1 MLSRNFLKSL
11 GLSEEQI
18 SAVVEAHGETVTALN
33 QKYAELEALYAGA
46 KESAER
52 LPDVQ
57 KELDAMR
64 KDDFKAK
71 FEAEKS
77 AHDALK
83 TSVAKKETQAAK
95 EKAVRAF
102 YEARNIRGAN
112 LAIAMRGTD
121 LDSLELDEHGRLA
134 DTTSLEELVNGDFRT
149 LVASETRRTVT
160 SGAAL
165 TGKATP
171 AQSTNEVMNHL
182 LRGN

>member
-57 KELDAMR
+57 KELDAMK

-83 TSVAKKETQAAK
+83 TSVARKEAQAAK

-121 LDSLELDEHGRLA
+121 LDSLELDGHGRLA
-134 DTTSLEELVNGDFRT
+134 DTTLLEELVNGDFRT
-149 LVASETRRTVT
+149 LVASETRRTVARCA
-160 SGAAL
+160 SLSSIASFSRRRS
-165 TGKATP
+165 GKA
-171 AQSTNEVMNHL
+171 AG
-182 LRGN
+182 R